1 MTETATETATDS
13 FAGHS
18 ILVVGATGG
27 LGRPIARM
35 LAAKGARLTLH
46 GRDEAALAE
55 MAEWGMTV
63 TGDISRADTARRLVE
78 AAVDAHGGLD
88 GVVFAAG
95 IVAFGS
101 VEETPDDVLIDLFTV
116 NTLAPIRLLRAA
128 LPPLTDSA
136 AAGRNPFMLTIS
148 AVVAEQPMPGMAAYS
163 ASKAALAAYDAAAAR
178 ELRRQ
183 RIRLID
189 ARPPHTETGLATRPR
204 FGTAP
209 KLPQGLTPEAVAE
222 RIVAGLESQERDMPS
237 TVFTGSGQDS

>member
-1 MTETATETATDS
+1 MTDHPVADYLADK
-13 FAGHS
+13 S
-18 ILVVGATGG
+18 ILIVGATGG

-35 LAAKGARLTLH
+35 LAERGARLTLH
-46 GRDEAALAE
+46 GRDETALAE
-55 MAEWGMTV
+55 MTEWGTTV
-63 TGDISRADTARRLVE
+63 SADITRADTPRRLIQ
-78 AAVDAHGGLD
+78 AAIDTHGRLD

-101 VEETPDDVLIDLFTV
+101 VEETPDDVMIDLFTV
-116 NTLAPIRLLRAA
+116 KTLAPIRILRAA
-128 LPPLTDSA
+128 LPALTDSA
-136 AAGRNPFMLTIS
+136 GAGRDPFMLTIS

-204 FGTAP
+204 WGAAP
-209 KLPQGLTPEAVAE
+209 KLPEGLAAQAVAE
-222 RIVAGLESQERDMPS
+222 RIVAGVESGERDMPS